1 MATATVVVDGAI
13 ALSPDSMA
21 AAFLRRNKTYFRTSK
36 MDTSLS
42 ASAQSFVSA
51 LQRFRFR

>member
-36 MDTSLS
+36 TDTSFGL
-42 ASAQSFVSA
+42 A
-51 LQRFRFR
+51 